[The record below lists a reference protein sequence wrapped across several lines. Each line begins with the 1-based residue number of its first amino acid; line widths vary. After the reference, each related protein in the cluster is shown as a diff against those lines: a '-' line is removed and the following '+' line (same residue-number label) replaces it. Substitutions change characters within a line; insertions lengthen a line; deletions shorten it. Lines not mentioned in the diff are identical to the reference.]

1 MYTIECKIIHRACA
15 CILRILIA
23 SSYNWQTLIINNW
36 KRKLTIICI
45 RLERAKSVYYI
56 YVYIIIIVLI
66 LYLYVLSCVIRFR
79 RIDREIF
86 FLKVAVR
93 WTVA

>member
-56 YVYIIIIVLI
+56 RVHNNYCTYYIFICIIVCD
-66 LYLYVLSCVIRFR
+66 SFSSN
-79 RIDREIF
+79 
-86 FLKVAVR
+86 
-93 WTVA
+93 